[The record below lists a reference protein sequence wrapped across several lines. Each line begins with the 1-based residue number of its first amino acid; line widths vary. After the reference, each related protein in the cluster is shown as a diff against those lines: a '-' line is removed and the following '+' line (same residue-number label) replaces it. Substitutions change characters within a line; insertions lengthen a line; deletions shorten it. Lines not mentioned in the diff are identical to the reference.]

1 MVWGRFLSNSATYQS
16 ENGCFCIGFS
26 IYFEQ
31 RPKLESS
38 TSDPLW
44 GTILDQHLAKMVMKM
59 GTKNGPKTTPEFA
72 MASAPFLVT
81 FGHPKWLLK
90 LLWGH

>member
-1 MVWGRFLSNSATYQS
+1 M
-16 ENGCFCIGFS
+16 FS
-26 IYFEQ
+26 IYFEE

-44 GTILDQHLAKMVMKM
+44 GTILDQHLAEIVPKR
-59 GTKNGPKTTPEFA
+59 GTKNEQKTTPEFA

-81 FGHPKWLLK
+81 FATLL
-90 LLWGH
+90 GT